1 MHQPRCSR
9 SLRFAAPL
17 VLAAIAFAPD
27 ATASGVTPSA
37 ATPVQRE
44 QAQSRFLRGKEL
56 YSAGKF
62 DAALA
67 EFTASLDIV
76 ASPNTRLYVGRCLR
90 EMGRYVPAYVEL
102 GRTAVE
108 AKELTRDDPR
118 YAKAASAAADERK
131 ALEPRLGFIDIS
143 ITRAAPTTTLKVGGD
158 DVRRGGWSEPVP
170 VMPGTAEVVVETP
183 GHAPLRRTV
192 QVAAGGRQSLAIDA
206 EADTPDVAVVATK
219 QDAPSDEAGSGSKRA
234 NLRPYAYVAGGVAI
248 AGLATFTV
256 FGLLANGTHSDL
268 EAACGSRPCPPGHE
282 DEISRGKTQQ
292 TIANI
297 GLVVGAIGA
306 AAAVTLFVVG
316 KPSAQATTTGA
327 NARVVARGSF
337 LGLEGSF

>member
-1 MHQPRCSR
+1 MPRRRRSR

-17 VLAAIAFAPD
+17 ALAAIAFAPS
-27 ATASGVTPSA
+27 ATAAGVTPSA

-56 YSAGKF
+56 YGARKF

-102 GRTAVE
+102 GRTAIE

-118 YAKAASAAADERK
+118 YEKAAAAAAEERK
-131 ALEPRLGFIDIS
+131 ALEPKLGFIDITVS
-143 ITRAAPTTTLKVGGD
+143 HAAPTTTLRVAGD

-183 GHAPLRRTV
+183 GHAPVKRSV
-192 QVAAGGRQSLAIDA
+192 QVAAGSRQSLALDA
-206 EADTPDVAVVATK
+206 AADTPDVAVVATNK
-219 QDAPSDEAGSGSKRA
+219 DAPDEGSTSKRKD
-234 NLRPYAYVAGGVAI
+234 LRPYAYVAGGVAV

-256 FGLLANGTHSDL
+256 FGLLSNGTHSDL
-268 EAACGSRPCPPGHE
+268 EAACGPRPCPPGHE

-297 GLVVGAIGA
+297 GLVIGAIGA

-316 KPSAQATTTGA
+316 KPPAQATTTA
-327 NARVVARGSF
+327 ASARVVARGSF